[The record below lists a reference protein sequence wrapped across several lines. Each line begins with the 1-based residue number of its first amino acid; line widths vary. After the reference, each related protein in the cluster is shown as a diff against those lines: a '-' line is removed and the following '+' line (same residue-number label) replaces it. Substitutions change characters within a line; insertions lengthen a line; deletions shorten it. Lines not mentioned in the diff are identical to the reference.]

1 MTKSFEES
9 YPTITRWIED
19 YGWIEIGKSD
29 YSESLI
35 RAFDDGG
42 LVWENLDSYRTL
54 DDALQALEDSLA
66 SWLEE
71 NE

>member
-42 LVWENLDSYRTL
+42 LVWENLDSYKTL
-54 DDALQALEDSLA
+54 DDALQALED
-66 SWLEE
+66 